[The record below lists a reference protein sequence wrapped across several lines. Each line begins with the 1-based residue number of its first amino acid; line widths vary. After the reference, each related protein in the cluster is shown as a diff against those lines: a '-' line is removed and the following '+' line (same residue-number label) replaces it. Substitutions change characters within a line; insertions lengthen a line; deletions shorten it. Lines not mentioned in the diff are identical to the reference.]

1 MPNLTEC
8 LLISTMYMYSV
19 DTTVAKTTIFYL
31 PSGARVM
38 IVRTF
43 ITPHKVFTFHH
54 SISHPLREQEEWSHD
69 ANVTM
74 VMEVAQQVS
83 NTDFQL
89 EFTAKPS

>member
-1 MPNLTEC
+1 MFTDFYNVH
-8 LLISTMYMYSV
+8 V

-69 ANVTM
+69 TNVTM
-74 VMEVAQQVS
+74 VMKVAQQVS

>member
-1 MPNLTEC
+1 MFTDFYNVH
-8 LLISTMYMYSV
+8 V
-19 DTTVAKTTIFYL
+19 DTTVAKTTIFCL

-38 IVRTF
+38 IVHAF